1 MLSTVFYCF
10 HINKV
15 VKLRKYIFG
24 EIKMDYKAFLQ
35 SAAKVVPSTRQLQWY
50 DMQFYAFVHFTVN
63 TYTDLEW
70 GLGDE
75 PESIFNPTELDCD
88 QWVEAVKSAGM
99 KGIILT
105 AKHHDGF
112 CLWQTN
118 TTDHCIKNS
127 PWKDGK
133 GDVVKECAEAC
144 KRGGIKFG
152 VYLSPWDRNSKYYGT
167 EEYNDFYCAQLTELM
182 SDYGEMFMV
191 WFDGACGEGPN
202 GKKQNYDFDRYIKII
217 RKLQPDAVIFN
228 DFGPDVRWCGNE
240 AGSARRAEWA
250 VVPHDLCFRA
260 EKQTEG
266 QLMQGNLKYLYN
278 PAENIGDLSVVQ
290 YANGLSFCGAEI
302 DMSIRPGWFYHE
314 NEKPHSLERL
324 FKTYINSCGNNT
336 SFNLNI
342 PPMPNGR
349 FHSADVERLK
359 ELGNAIEKAFGENK
373 KIAYKAEKINIESDT
388 QQRIRLTFENE
399 EDIAYVELRENIA
412 NGQRVEIFRI
422 LAPTYEEALWN
433 GSTGDVIY
441 NGYTIGNRKICP
453 VDAHTKSIE
462 IQILSSRDTVDLKDI
477 IVYRK

>member
-1 MLSTVFYCF
+1 M
-10 HINKV
+10 
-15 VKLRKYIFG
+15 
-24 EIKMDYKAFLQ
+24 EYKAFLK
-35 SAAKVVPSTRQLQWY
+35 SAANVVPSQRQLAWY

-75 PESIFNPTELDCD
+75 PESIFNPPELDCD

-112 CLWQTN
+112 CLWQTS
-118 TTDHCIKNS
+118 TTEHCVKNS
-127 PWKDGK
+127 PWKNGM

-152 VYLSPWDRNSKYYGT
+152 VYLSPWDRNSPLYGT
-167 EEYNDFYCAQLTELM
+167 PAYNDYYCEQLTELL
-182 SDYGEMFMV
+182 SRYGDIFMV

-202 GKKQNYDFDRYIKII
+202 GKKQEYDFERYIKII
-217 RKLQPDAVIFN
+217 RELQPEAVIFN

-240 AGSARRAEWA
+240 AGSARRGEWA
-250 VVPHDLCFRA
+250 VVPHDLCLRC

-266 QLMQGNLKYLYN
+266 KLVEGNLKYLYN
-278 PAENIGDLSVVQ
+278 PAESIGDLSVIQ
-290 YANGLSFCGAEI
+290 YADGLSFCGAEI

-324 FKTYINSCGNNT
+324 FGTYLNSCGNNT

-342 PPMPNGR
+342 PPMPNGK
-349 FHSADVERLK
+349 FNQADVERLK
-359 ELGNAIEKAFGENK
+359 ELGELINSSFGDDK
-373 KIAYKAEKINIESDT
+373 RISFSAEEIPMQSDT
-388 QQRIRLTFENE
+388 QRRIRLSFENE
-399 EDIAYVELRENIA
+399 EDVAFVELKENIA
-412 NGQRVEIFRI
+412 KGQRVEIFRI
-422 LAPTYEEALWN
+422 LAPTYEDALWN
-433 GSTGDVIY
+433 GSTGDVIF
-441 NGYTIGNRKICP
+441 NGYTVGNRKICP
-453 VDAHTKSIE
+453 VNSHTRTIE
-462 IQILSSRDTVDLKDI
+462 IQVLSARDTVDFKDI